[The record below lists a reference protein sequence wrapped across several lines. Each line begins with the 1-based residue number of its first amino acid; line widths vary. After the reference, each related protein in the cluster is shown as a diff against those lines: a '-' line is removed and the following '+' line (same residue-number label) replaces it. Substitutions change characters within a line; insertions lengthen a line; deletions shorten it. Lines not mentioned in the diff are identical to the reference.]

1 MRTEERFDFKT
12 APQVAAEVAMAIE
25 FLVFASLARDKL
37 SAVPPQFRSKFR
49 SGPYDRPSPT
59 VPHGLRVERLDEK
72 KGLQPFVASTN
83 SVARQRPERAEVALS
98 MTHNRSAN
106 F

>member
-37 SAVPPQFRSKFR
+37 SAVPPQVRKIRTCSEPRTEPAERVQQFRSKFR
-49 SGPYDRPSPT
+49 SGPYDRY
-59 VPHGLRVERLDEK
+59 VGLVQ
-72 KGLQPFVASTN
+72 GS
-83 SVARQRPERAEVALS
+83 
-98 MTHNRSAN
+98 
-106 F
+106 